1 MLVQARPAME
11 DTKAIRKI
19 VRLRIRHSML
29 AACLQTLDVSI
40 LERRRN
46 KSHSHSKSRGLRASK
61 NIRRPCFIERPN
73 SNLLISSGFFS
84 SIAGCRFQACS
95 FTERFAGVYVRSQ
108 LNCNLISRCISFFH
122 RGLPFPSMLTH
133 RTCAGVYV
141 GVHQLVLW
149 NTASGKLR
157 KMTADLRAYK

>member
-1 MLVQARPAME
+1 MTEMIMIVIIMIIPAME
-11 DTKAIRKI
+11 DEKATRKI

-73 SNLLISSGFFS
+73 SNLLISSGFF
-84 SIAGCRFQACS
+84 
-95 FTERFAGVYVRSQ
+95 
-108 LNCNLISRCISFFH
+108 FFH
-122 RGLPFPSMLTH
+122 RGLPFPSVLTH

-149 NTASGKLR
+149 NTACVSNSAAPRSLRLGALENLKVSCASGVLLASP
-157 KMTADLRAYK
+157 TLPLGSQASS